1 MNHLYSLARLRLFQQ
16 RSFRSLFFAGAAIA
30 LSTSLSSCTG
40 GGGSGNQ
47 TISFD
52 KAREL
57 DIQPIQVCNDAG
69 AGCAEVNLFADITRK
84 ILDQA
89 KLKVNFLPTNRL
101 NASRFL
107 KIDASS
113 GRAEDHEFYQL
124 SRSGGPGA
132 FGRHPNSTRT
142 SGPINVWFVDEIE
155 SPNGVTQFGLAWVD
169 ANGVL
174 ISQAAADFN
183 NGRGRADTLSHE
195 VGHNL
200 GLRHTT
206 LGAGGSNNLLT
217 DGSVRNVP
225 GSIDDV
231 FPDGV
236 GTSQLTNAQI
246 KEIRSS
252 SLLSDAAGDAI
263 AETDAGIADD
273 LADLYHSHSHLDHS
287 HSHSHLDHSHSH
299 LDHSHSHGHLDHS
312 HSHLDHLQSHSEAAA
327 DSSEV
332 PEPATWIGLTVL
344 GISILTLGRKR

>member
-1 MNHLYSLARLRLFQQ
+1 MNHLYSLARLQFFRQQ
-16 RSFRSLFFAGAAIA
+16 SFRSLFFAGAAIA
-30 LSTSLSSCTG
+30 LSTALSSCTG
-40 GGGSGNQ
+40 GGGSGNS

-52 KAREL
+52 EAREL
-57 DIQPIQVCNDAG
+57 NIQPIQVCNDAG

-124 SRSGGPGA
+124 SRSGGAGA
-132 FGRHPNSTRT
+132 FGRHPSSTRT

-155 SPNGVTQFGLAWVD
+155 SSNGVTQFGLAWVD

-174 ISQAAADFN
+174 ISQDTANFN
-183 NGRGRADTLSHE
+183 NGRGRADTLAHE

-206 LGAGGSNNLLT
+206 LGAGSSNNLLT
-217 DGSVRNVP
+217 DGSVRNIP
-225 GSIDDV
+225 GSIDDI
-231 FPDGV
+231 FPNGV
-236 GTSQLTNAQI
+236 GTSQLTTAQI

-252 SLLSDAAGDAI
+252 SLLSD
-263 AETDAGIADD
+263 IADD
-273 LADLYHSHSHLDHS
+273 VNTGAATGIGDNLADLP
-287 HSHSHLDHSHSH
+287 LDHSHSH
-299 LDHSHSHGHLDHS
+299 LDHSHSHSDHSHSHPDHSHSHLDHS
-312 HSHLDHLQSHSEAAA
+312 HSHLAHLHSYSETAA
-327 DSSEV
+327 DSSEI
-332 PEPATWIGLTVL
+332 PEPATWVGLSVL
-344 GISILTLGRKR
+344 GVSILTLGRKR